1 MNKKSV
7 SATILVLFL
16 ALFFTVVGSCFSAF
30 VYSKTR
36 TLLESVDLV
45 SVEGV
50 ELFQD
55 KAHKKIAT
63 SLKLSNMDLGLKP
76 ATGEIDAESKVPS
89 TITDKGTSEGYYASV
104 YLDARVAF
112 RVVVKNIKIDSTHD
126 EIMVKEE
133 RKNIFVAIKDV
144 KNSAKSLE
152 NDEIELA
159 SFSNVETLEKL
170 TFYIWLSSFATDEL
184 EGAKISFMLEFVA
197 I

>member
-1 MNKKSV
+1 
-7 SATILVLFL
+7 
-16 ALFFTVVGSCFSAF
+16 
-30 VYSKTR
+30 
-36 TLLESVDLV
+36 
-45 SVEGV
+45 
-50 ELFQD
+50 
-55 KAHKKIAT
+55 
-63 SLKLSNMDLGLKP
+63 MDLGLKP

-112 RVVVKNIKIDSTHD
+112 RVIVKNIKIDSTHD

-152 NDEIELA
+152 NDEIEIA

-184 EGAKISFMLEFVA
+184 EGAKISFTLEFVA